1 MKSIN
6 KQATECEQGCST
18 QTCNNI
24 LPKNVC
30 FPTKHRERKKKTEK
44 YDTYM
49 EKEAGNRNG

>member
-30 FPTKHRERKKKTEK
+30 FPTKHRERKKKTAK

-49 EKEAGNRNG
+49 EKEAGIRNG